1 MGTSLTVTPFCNL
14 IHEVNARTPRL
25 LLNLTPAAS
34 RRLNGSKEGF
44 RFDEVSNYR
53 DAALLQDCDSGVRL
67 LCQYLGWE
75 DELTDV
81 ISSFYKQKGL
91 EVPTMIISSKYNTQN
106 TTKDSTTPK
115 KTTTSTTPKK
125 ITPSPNPKN
134 KRVSTTP
141 SKKNNKSTSPLTTTP
156 QKMDAQTI
164 STSDMKLLTY
174 NWRCES
180 KPLPDLQP
188 FSSSSSGI
196 QNQIKTKLSNNS
208 NNNNNNGHMNM
219 TCQLIEP
226 VSIKEIKQGEPIW
239 LKIGF
244 ETDKILEDRFYFSG
258 EFIGLYPHH
267 PIQSK
272 TSSTS
277 KEAAMIAS
285 SNSSSSS
292 QQLNIHQ
299 KLNRGDYPFDY
310 TSAARREL
318 NDHIDACEDPETG
331 LNVYDMKSDLKLTP
345 KHEVFKPPFIE
356 RALKLEIPK
365 ASTSSSS
372 STTTTSTSTNVNN
385 ASSKTS
391 SFCQYEIWY
400 ANEITSDVLARWG
413 PITVRS

>member
-1 MGTSLTVTPFCNL
+1 
-14 IHEVNARTPRL
+14 
-25 LLNLTPAAS
+25 
-34 RRLNGSKEGF
+34 
-44 RFDEVSNYR
+44 
-53 DAALLQDCDSGVRL
+53 
-67 LCQYLGWE
+67 
-75 DELTDV
+75 
-81 ISSFYKQKGL
+81 
-91 EVPTMIISSKYNTQN
+91 MIISSKYNTQN